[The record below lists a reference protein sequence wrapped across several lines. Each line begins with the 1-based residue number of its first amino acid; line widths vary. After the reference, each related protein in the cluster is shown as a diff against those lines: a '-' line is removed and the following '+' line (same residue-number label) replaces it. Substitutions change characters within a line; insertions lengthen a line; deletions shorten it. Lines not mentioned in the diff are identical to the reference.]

1 MDEFS
6 RTLLPA
12 AAESGI
18 PITTVSR
25 HTRVLRR
32 NVAETDS
39 VHVAARAILADR
51 PWQGDLVLMIT
62 DTRLVATRETR
73 LLRRIRPYV
82 DASVPG
88 LKNVTWKADPR
99 RSAIELA
106 FTVKNTRH
114 RFLMD
119 VPDRHQ
125 VWRLDAVFGRL
136 FLQPLQL
143 AF

>member
-18 PITTVSR
+18 PLTTVSR
-25 HTRVLRR
+25 HMPVLRR
-32 NVAETDS
+32 GIAETDT
-39 VHVAARAILADR
+39 VLVAARAILSDR
-51 PWQGDLVLMIT
+51 PWYGDLMLMIT
-62 DTRLVATRETR
+62 ESRLVVTREKK
-73 LLRRIRPYV
+73 LLRRIKPYV

-88 LKNVTWKADPR
+88 VKNVTWKADPR
-99 RSAIELA
+99 QSEIELA
-106 FTVKNTRH
+106 FTLGNTRH